1 MNYYVL
7 ILRLS
12 YGRVTQDLTKT
23 ESYFSTMKLNY
34 HYLIAGLTL
43 CLAQGNI
50 KTMSQEINKI
60 TNPENGHQYIITE
73 IMSWQEAQK
82 LAEKIGGYL
91 VTINNENEN
100 NWLVENCLSDN
111 TDFFWIGLNDEE
123 QEGNFVWVNGEAIT
137 YLNWAEGEPNNN
149 PAQGGENWGVLN
161 GKANPFNRPEGT
173 WSDAPQ
179 KAKLRGIIEIPPRKI
194 Q

>member
-1 MNYYVL
+1 
-7 ILRLS
+7 
-12 YGRVTQDLTKT
+12 
-23 ESYFSTMKLNY
+23 MKLNY
-34 HYLIAGLTL
+34 HYLIAGLIL
-43 CLAQGNI
+43 CLAQGKI
-50 KTMSQEINKI
+50 KTMSQEIKKN

-91 VTINNENEN
+91 VTINDENEN

-123 QEGNFVWVNGEAIT
+123 QEGNFIWVNGEAIN

-161 GKANPFNRPEGT
+161 GKANPFNRLEGT